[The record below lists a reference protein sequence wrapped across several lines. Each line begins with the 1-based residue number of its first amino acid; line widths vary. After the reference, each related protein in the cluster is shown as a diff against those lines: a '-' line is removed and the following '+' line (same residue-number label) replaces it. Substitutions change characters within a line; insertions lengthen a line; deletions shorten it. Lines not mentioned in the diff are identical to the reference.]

1 MSNMSTNSTVDHC
14 NTPSQ
19 TTYQILSWVMA
30 VEFMLALPLNLTVLY
45 IFIFRFK
52 FWKNKSIFLF
62 NIVVADFLL
71 VVCLPVKIYNYQHN
85 KRRSPND
92 MLCRIMHFMLSID
105 RYFNVVRLGRRN
117 FVKILK
123 KTPQVSI
130 VIWLLLF
137 PLTIPTM
144 LGTFECCN
152 SHGRQ
157 VETKWHDVMDTLREA
172 VFFTQIII
180 PFIILVYCTVHIV
193 NRLRKKTVGDK
204 TKLKRAVCV
213 VVSVVVVFSICFIP
227 CTIARAVLLSVRLR
241 RDQAAEDIVVQV
253 YDSLMVLSYLDCL
266 LDPLV
271 YCFCNSGFKDAY
283 VSMFCPDPG
292 RQLPGQAEPL
302 RPLQEHQRPLSAA
315 LQHPGGV
322 QRLRPQQ
329 PVQVP
334 RGGRGQGRRGPL
346 LRQQDRF
353 PHRERDL
360 GEDVVSRVRRSPR
373 GPGDGGQ
380 DPERRVPAQAA
391 CSPNP
396 DLQALHVRPRLP
408 GGRPELH
415 EGPAG
420 VVLNVA
426 VRYNHTGTQFFEIKK
441 SRPLYGLMETARE
454 MIRESLP
461 IKCLEAVI
469 LGICFC
475 AARGCCLVPGPLKPS
490 WVCPFG
496 LDGPGSS
503 IGPRHQVALQS
514 VEVKIGLYVPHD
526 PHIIQPIQWKNLVLN
541 AAQLG
546 AVEMRKE
553 LEKHGRD
560 MRKKILKS
568 SSVQSPIKERRRGKS
583 LSPRRQQS
591 SPQQHFA
598 HRRDKS

>member
-1 MSNMSTNSTVDHC
+1 
-14 NTPSQ
+14 
-19 TTYQILSWVMA
+19 QILSWVMA

-92 MLCRIMHFMLSID
+92 MLCRIMHFMLFLNRGASIAFLVVLSID

-157 VETKWHDVMDTLREA
+157 VETKWHDA

-283 VSMFCPDPG
+283 VSMFCPDV
-292 RQLPGQAEPL
+292 RQ
-302 RPLQEHQRPLSAA
+302 
-315 LQHPGGV
+315 
-322 QRLRPQQ
+322 
-329 PVQVP
+329 
-334 RGGRGQGRRGPL
+334 
-346 LRQQDRF
+346 
-353 PHRERDL
+353 
-360 GEDVVSRVRRSPR
+360 
-373 GPGDGGQ
+373 
-380 DPERRVPAQAA
+380 
-391 CSPNP
+391 
-396 DLQALHVRPRLP
+396 
-408 GGRPELH
+408 
-415 EGPAG
+415 
-420 VVLNVA
+420 
-426 VRYNHTGTQFFEIKK
+426 K
-441 SRPLYGLMETARE
+441 LM
-454 MIRESLP
+454 
-461 IKCLEAVI
+461 
-469 LGICFC
+469 G
-475 AARGCCLVPGPLKPS
+475 
-490 WVCPFG
+490 
-496 LDGPGSS
+496 
-503 IGPRHQVALQS
+503 
-514 VEVKIGLYVPHD
+514 
-526 PHIIQPIQWKNLVLN
+526 
-541 AAQLG
+541 
-546 AVEMRKE
+546 
-553 LEKHGRD
+553 
-560 MRKKILKS
+560 
-568 SSVQSPIKERRRGKS
+568 
-583 LSPRRQQS
+583 
-591 SPQQHFA
+591 
-598 HRRDKS
+598 